1 MIKVTF
7 FVANGGIL
15 GFEAKGHSGYA
26 EYGKDIPAAFDKVT
40 KSVKENVQQM
50 TGLTVVEVNMNVNDV
65 LTRAEYERDQNEQK
79 RAAEQQRRQANQSGQ
94 YTDGSRVQ

>member
-1 MIKVTF
+1 MVKVTF
-7 FVANGGIL
+7 ILNKTEYIGLIVEGHAN
-15 GFEAKGHSGYA
+15 FA